1 MEMFL
6 MILGVSV
13 FTLGLG
19 VAAVRFQPAARLESS
34 DSAFESERARIDAA
48 TPTLAPAKQ
57 AAAKPAVLPRP
68 IPIELLLL
76 QIEKH
81 VRLEQAAAESFL
93 EFPTHALLYSK
104 TTSPF
109 VN

>member
-6 MILGVSV
+6 SCLCVSV
-13 FTLGLG
+13 LGLG
-19 VAAVRFQPAARLESS
+19 VAAVALGAARRREPSDPAAQPELPRGDAIALNRFSS
-34 DSAFESERARIDAA
+34 DC
-48 TPTLAPAKQ
+48 APAP
-57 AAAKPAVLPRP
+57 PAGQPRA

-76 QIEKH
+76 QIENH

-93 EFPTHALLYSK
+93 ESPTHALLYSK